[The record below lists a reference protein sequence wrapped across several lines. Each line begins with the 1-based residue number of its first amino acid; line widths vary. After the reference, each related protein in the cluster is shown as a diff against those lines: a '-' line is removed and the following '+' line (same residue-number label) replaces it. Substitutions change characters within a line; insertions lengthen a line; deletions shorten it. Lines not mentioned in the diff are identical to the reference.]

1 MGELHDRMR
10 DDLRLGNYAE
20 TTTRAYLLEAK
31 KFVAHFMKPPKDIT
45 RDEVRQYLLYLMNEL
60 GFAASTCCQYR
71 AAIKFLYEVTL
82 GLPLAV
88 ARILPPKRVK
98 HLPTVLS
105 REEVLAL
112 LDSIVSL
119 KHRAILTAMYAAGL
133 RISEACSLADFDID
147 SRRMVIHVRE
157 GKGSK
162 DRYVMLSET
171 LLVIL
176 RKYWLAARPAR
187 SFKARGAAGSYLF
200 PGRKAGSHITTA
212 AVRKHFRKTL
222 ARAGITRH
230 VTPHVLR
237 HSFATHLLEDG
248 AGLDVVQGLLGHSSL
263 RTTSIYTHVSTR
275 RLLSTRSPLDS
286 ASDAAAS

>member
-1 MGELHDRMR
+1 MGKLYDRMR

-20 TTTRAYLLEAK
+20 MTIKAYLLDAK
-31 KFVAHFMKPPKDIT
+31 KFVAHFMRPPKDIT

-60 GFAASTCCQYR
+60 GFAASTCGQHR

-82 GLPLAV
+82 GLPLTV
-88 ARILPPKRVK
+88 ARILPPKREK
-98 HLPTVLS
+98 RLPTVLS
-105 REEVLAL
+105 RGEVLAL
-112 LDSIVSL
+112 LKSIVSL
-119 KHRAILTAMYAAGL
+119 KHRAIVTAMYAAGL
-133 RISEACSLADFDID
+133 RISEACALADSDID
-147 SRRMVIHVRE
+147 SRRMVIHVRK

-162 DRYVMLSET
+162 DRYVMLSEA

-176 RKYWLAARPAR
+176 RKYWLAARPVR
-187 SFKARGAAGSYLF
+187 SFKARSAAGSYLF

-212 AVRKHFRKTL
+212 AVRKHFHKTS

-263 RTTSIYTHVSTR
+263 RTTSIYTHVSKK
-275 RLLSTRSPLDS
+275 RLLSTRSPLDR